1 MTRARPR
8 LLAVGHRTPPA
19 VTTMRPTRL
28 ASALVALWA
37 MLAASPAPAEAAA
50 GGAAGAGFCRDCP
63 APDCGD
69 AAARAARLRR
79 RIDELRT
86 SEQVIARRAD
96 DARGQASQAYSGMTR
111 PGGSAGRFS
120 QEFGGMADVRE
131 SLASG
136 AGDSLE
142 DLVYAIEDVSHAGA
156 AASAVRQATG
166 AVRAD
171 VVKTRDLMTTAE
183 RYDAQANDI
192 RNARDD
198 LEQQL
203 ADLLREC
210 GAAAGGGAPAPSRA
224 PEGSPGAPRGG
235 GGGGGGGGS
244 NEGRGNGPPR
254 AGAVPPARDLDQ
266 VLGYLVKLEPATR
279 RLVDLT
285 ASTLPALEAIAKSAE
300 GTGDPER
307 RAAILAGA
315 APHLAEMR
323 SRVDEAV
330 ALGRDALAVL
340 SGGRR

>member
-96 DARGQASQAYSGMTR
+96 DVRG
-111 PGGSAGRFS
+111 
-120 QEFGGMADVRE
+120 

-192 RNARDD
+192 RNARGD

-244 NEGRGNGPPR
+244 NGGRGNGPPR